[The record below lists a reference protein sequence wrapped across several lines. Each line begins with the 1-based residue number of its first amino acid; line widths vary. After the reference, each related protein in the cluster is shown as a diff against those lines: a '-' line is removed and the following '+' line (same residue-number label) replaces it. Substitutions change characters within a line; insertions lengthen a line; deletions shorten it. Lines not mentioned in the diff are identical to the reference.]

1 MARPLAGVR
10 IADFSHVIA
19 GPLATHFLCLLGAE
33 VIKVEPP
40 TGDVLR
46 NYTQRRELRGMAEA
60 FIGANAGKKSVVL
73 DLKTEAGLEA
83 AARLI
88 DTADILVENF
98 RPGVIDRLG
107 LGYDTVRKTNPKLIF
122 CSISGYGQ
130 SGPMRDYPAID
141 QIIQSVSGL
150 MGLSGE
156 QDGGPM
162 RVGFPIVDTYSALLA
177 AFAIQSAYLQ
187 RVRDPEGRGQHIDM
201 SMLDA
206 SLVMMAS
213 VVNPLMIPDTEPR
226 RTGNRG
232 FSLAP
237 TADTFDTLKD
247 PITIGAV
254 QQSQYER
261 LCTALE
267 RPDLLSDP
275 RFIDGDSRM
284 ANDRALQA
292 ELAKTLATR
301 TALEWEVILS
311 RAGVPAG
318 AVRPIREVLEL
329 EQLQGRDLIAEIDV
343 PNQAVERTTVL
354 NAGFRFAHDGP
365 QVGGPPPL
373 LGEHTEAILREL
385 GLEMPRDV
393 EAPTSA

>member
-1 MARPLAGVR
+1 MAKPLAGVR

-46 NYTQRRELRGMAEA
+46 NYTQRKELRGMAEA
-60 FIGANAGKKSVVL
+60 FIGANAGKKSIVL
-73 DLKTEAGLEA
+73 DLKTPHGQEA
-83 AARLI
+83 ARRLI
-88 DTADILVENF
+88 ATSDIMVENF

-107 LGYDTVRKTNPKLIF
+107 LGYLGLKPDNPGLIY

-156 QDGGPM
+156 PDAGPM

-177 AFAIQSAYLQ
+177 AFAMQSAYIQKL
-187 RVRDPEGRGQHIDM
+187 RDPEGRGQFIDM

-213 VVNPLMIPDTEPR
+213 VINPMMISGTEPQ

-232 FSLAP
+232 FSLSP
-237 TADTFDTLKD
+237 TADTFPTRENA
-247 PITIGAV
+247 ITIGAV
-254 QQSQYER
+254 QQNQYER
-261 LCTALE
+261 LCMALE
-267 RPDLLSDP
+267 RPDLRDDG
-275 RFIDGDSRM
+275 RFADADSRM
-284 ANDRALQA
+284 ANDAALQA
-292 ELAKTLATR
+292 ELTRSFATR
-301 TALEWEVILS
+301 TASEWEVILAE
-311 RAGVPAG
+311 AGVPAG
-318 AVRPIREVLEL
+318 AVRPIRDVLDLPQLADRKLTAEV
-329 EQLQGRDLIAEIDV
+329 DV
-343 PNQAVERTTVL
+343 PSDAVTRTTIL
-354 NAGFRFAHDGP
+354 NAGFLFDRDGP
-365 QVGGPPPL
+365 EVSGPPPR
-373 LGEHTEAILREL
+373 LGEHTEAVLREL
-385 GLEMPRDV
+385 GL
-393 EAPTSA
+393 T

>member
-1 MARPLAGVR
+1 MAQPLAGVR

-33 VIKVEPP
+33 VIKIEPEG
-40 TGDVLR
+40 GDVLR
-46 NYTQRRELRGMAEA
+46 NYTRRRELRGMAEP

-73 DLKTEAGLEA
+73 DLKSDFGREA
-83 AARLI
+83 ARRIVAS
-88 DTADILVENF
+88 ADIMVENF

-107 LGYDTVRKTNPKLIF
+107 LGYDTVRQDNPGLIF

-156 QDGGPM
+156 ADSGPM

-177 AFAIQSAYLQ
+177 AFAIQSAYIQ
-187 RVRDPEGRGQHIDM
+187 RERDPDRRGQHIDM
-201 SMLDA
+201 AMLDA

-213 VVNPLMIPDTEPR
+213 VVNPMFISDIEPR

-237 TADTFDTLKD
+237 TADTFETRDV

-254 QQSQYER
+254 QQNQYER
-261 LCTALE
+261 LCNAIG
-267 RPDLLSDP
+267 RPDLLADP
-275 RFIDGDSRM
+275 RFAEPEARM
-284 ANDRALQA
+284 THDAALQA
-292 ELAKTLATR
+292 ELSRTFATR
-301 TALEWEVILS
+301 GGLEWEAILS
-311 RAGVPAG
+311 EAGVPAG
-318 AVRPIREVLEL
+318 AVRPVREVLDLPQL
-329 EQLQGRDLIAEIDV
+329 EGRDLKLSIEV
-343 PNQAVERTTVL
+343 PNEAVPRATIL

-365 QVGGPPPL
+365 GTTAPPPS
-373 LGEHTEAILREL
+373 LGQHTEEILAEL
-385 GLEMPRDV
+385 GLSP
-393 EAPTSA
+393 A

>member
-1 MARPLAGVR
+1 MAQPLAGVR

-46 NYTQRRELRGMAEA
+46 NYTRRRELRGMAEP
-60 FIGANAGKKSVVL
+60 FIGANAGKKSIVL
-73 DLKTEAGLEA
+73 DLKSDFGREA
-83 AARLI
+83 ARRLI
-88 DTADILVENF
+88 ATSDIMVENF

-107 LGYDTVRKTNPKLIF
+107 LGYDALKQDNPGLIF

-150 MGLSGE
+150 MSLSGE
-156 QDGGPM
+156 PGSGPM

-177 AFAIQSAYLQ
+177 AFAIQSAFIQ
-187 RVRDPEGRGQHIDM
+187 RERDPEGTGQYIDM

-213 VVNPLMIPDTEPR
+213 VVNPMLISGTEPR

-237 TADTFDTLKD
+237 TADTFATSDQ

-254 QQSQYER
+254 QQNQYER

-267 RPDLLSDP
+267 RPDLLADP
-275 RFIDGDSRM
+275 RFADGDSRM
-284 ANDRALQA
+284 AHEKELQG
-292 ELAKTLATR
+292 ELATTFKTR
-301 TALEWEVILS
+301 TALEWERILS
-311 RAGVPAG
+311 AAGVPAG
-318 AVRPIREVLEL
+318 AVRPVRDVLEL
-329 EQLQGRDLIAEIDV
+329 PQLEGRDLQIELDV
-343 PNQAVERTTVL
+343 PNPAVGMTSIL
-354 NAGFRFAHDGP
+354 NAGFKFAHDGP
-365 QVGGPPPL
+365 AVSEPPPT
-373 LGEHTEAILREL
+373 LGQHTKEILAEL
-385 GLEMPRDV
+385 GLAEPAL
-393 EAPTSA
+393 E

>member
-1 MARPLAGVR
+1 MAQPLAGVR

-46 NYTQRRELRGMAEA
+46 NYTQRKELRGMAEP

-73 DLKTEAGLEA
+73 DLKSEFGQEA
-83 AARLI
+83 ARRLI
-88 DTADILVENF
+88 ATSDIVVENF

-107 LGYDTVRKTNPKLIF
+107 LGYEALRKDNPHLIF

-156 QDGGPM
+156 PDSGPM

-177 AFAIQSAYLQ
+177 AFAIQSAYVQ
-187 RVRDPEGRGQHIDM
+187 RERDPERRGQYIDM

-206 SLVMMAS
+206 SMVMMAS
-213 VVNPLMIPDTEPR
+213 VINPLVISDTEPK

-237 TADTFDTLKD
+237 TADTFATRKD
-247 PITIGAV
+247 AITIGAV
-254 QQSQYER
+254 QQNQYER

-275 RFIDGDSRM
+275 RFVDAEARM
-284 ANDRALQA
+284 ANDAALQA
-292 ELAKTLATR
+292 ELSRTFLEK
-301 TALEWEVILS
+301 TALEWEAILS
-311 RAGVPAG
+311 EAGVPAG
-318 AVRPIREVLEL
+318 AVRPVREVLDLPQL
-329 EQLQGRDLIAEIDV
+329 EGRDLKLEIDV
-343 PNQAVERTTVL
+343 PNPAVGRTTIL

-365 QVGGPPPL
+365 GVSAPPPL
-373 LGEHTEAILREL
+373 LGEHTDEVLAAL
-385 GLEMPRDV
+385 GLQNPEG
-393 EAPTSA
+393 

>member
-1 MARPLAGVR
+1 MFRVAKPLAGVR

-46 NYTQRRELRGMAEA
+46 NYTQRKELRGMAEA
-60 FIGANAGKKSVVL
+60 FIGANAGKKSIVL
-73 DLKTEAGLEA
+73 DLKSTEGQEA
-83 AARLI
+83 ARRLI
-88 DTADILVENF
+88 STSDIMVENF

-107 LGYDTVRKTNPKLIF
+107 LGYESLKQDNPGLIY

-156 QDGGPM
+156 PDAGPM

-177 AFAIQSAYLQ
+177 AFAMQSAYIQKL
-187 RVRDPEGRGQHIDM
+187 RDPEGRGQFIDM

-213 VVNPLMIPDTEPR
+213 VINPMMISGTEPQ

-237 TADTFDTLKD
+237 TADTFPTKENA
-247 PITIGAV
+247 ITIGAV
-254 QQSQYER
+254 QQNQYER
-261 LCTALE
+261 LCAALE
-267 RPDLLSDP
+267 RPDLLEDQRFADP
-275 RFIDGDSRM
+275 DSRM
-284 ANDRALQA
+284 ANDAALQV
-292 ELAKTLATR
+292 ELTNSFATR
-301 TALEWEVILS
+301 TAAEWEVVLAE
-311 RAGVPAG
+311 AGVPAG
-318 AVRPIREVLEL
+318 AVRPIRDVLDLPQLEGRNLTVEV
-329 EQLQGRDLIAEIDV
+329 DV
-343 PNQAVERTTVL
+343 PSSAVPRAMIL
-354 NAGFRFAHDGP
+354 NAGFLFEHDGP
-365 QVGGPPPL
+365 AVAGPPPR
-373 LGEHTEAILREL
+373 LGEHTELVLREL
-385 GLEMPRDV
+385 GL
-393 EAPTSA
+393 A

>member
-1 MARPLAGVR
+1 MAQPLAGVR

-46 NYTQRRELRGMAEA
+46 NYTQRAELRGMAEP
-60 FIGANAGKKSVVL
+60 FIGANAGKKSIVL
-73 DLKTEAGLEA
+73 DLKSDFGRD
-83 AARLI
+83 AARALI
-88 DTADILVENF
+88 ATSDIMVENF

-107 LGYDTVRKTNPKLIF
+107 LGYDSVAKLNPELIF

-156 QDGGPM
+156 EDSAPM

-177 AFAIQSAYLQ
+177 AFAIQSAYIQ
-187 RVRDPEGRGQHIDM
+187 RERDPARRGQNIDM

-213 VVNPLMIPDTEPR
+213 VINPLVISGTEPK

-237 TADTFDTLKD
+237 TADTFDTLENS
-247 PITIGAV
+247 ITIGAV
-254 QQSQYER
+254 QQNQYER

-267 RPDLLSDP
+267 RPDLLADP
-275 RFIDGDSRM
+275 RFADGQARM
-284 ANDRALQA
+284 KNDQELQI
-292 ELAKTLATR
+292 ELGKTLATK
-301 TALEWEVILS
+301 TALEWEAILS
-311 RAGVPAG
+311 QAGVPAG
-318 AVRPIREVLEL
+318 AVRSLSTVLDL
-329 EQLQGRDLIAEIDV
+329 PQLQGRDLQIEVDV
-343 PNQAVERTTVL
+343 PNAAVGRTSIL
-354 NAGFRFAHDGP
+354 NAGFRFDHDGP
-365 QVGGPPPL
+365 GVSDPPPL
-373 LGEHTEAILREL
+373 LGQHTAEILAEL
-385 GLEMPRDV
+385 GLIEP
-393 EAPTSA
+393 AQ

>member
-1 MARPLAGVR
+1 VAKPLAGVR

-46 NYTQRRELRGMAEA
+46 NYTQRKELRGMAEA
-60 FIGANAGKKSVVL
+60 FIGANAGKKSIVL
-73 DLKTEAGLEA
+73 DLKSAEGQEA
-83 AARLI
+83 ARRLI
-88 DTADILVENF
+88 ATSDIMVENF

-107 LGYDTVRKTNPKLIF
+107 LGYESLKADNPGLIF

-156 QDGGPM
+156 ADTGPM
-162 RVGFPIVDTYSALLA
+162 RVGFPVVDTYSALLA
-177 AFAIQSAYLQ
+177 AFAMQSAYVQKL
-187 RVRDPEGRGQHIDM
+187 RDPEGKGQYIDM

-213 VVNPLMIPDTEPR
+213 VINPFLISGTEPK

-237 TADTFDTLKD
+237 TADTFATKENA
-247 PITIGAV
+247 ITIGAV
-254 QQSQYER
+254 QQNQYER
-261 LCTALE
+261 LCAALE
-267 RPDLLSDP
+267 RDDLLSDP
-275 RFIDGDSRM
+275 RFADPDSRM
-284 ANDRALQA
+284 ANDVALQE
-292 ELAKTLATR
+292 ELTASFAHKTA
-301 TALEWEVILS
+301 AEWEVILAE
-311 RAGVPAG
+311 AGVPAG
-318 AVRPIREVLEL
+318 AVRPVRDVLDL
-329 EQLQGRDLIAEIDV
+329 PQLAERNLTVAVDV
-343 PNQAVERTTVL
+343 PNAAVTQTSIL
-354 NAGFRFAHDGP
+354 NAGFLFGHDGP
-365 QVGGPPPL
+365 EVSGPPPL
-373 LGEHTEAILREL
+373 LGEHTDMILREL
-385 GLEMPRDV
+385 GLV
-393 EAPTSA
+393 GASS

>member
-1 MARPLAGVR
+1 VARPLAGVR

-73 DLKTEAGLEA
+73 DLKSEAGREA

-88 DTADILVENF
+88 DSSDILVENF

-107 LGYDTVRKTNPKLIF
+107 LGYETVRKTNPGLIF

-156 QDGGPM
+156 PHGGPM

-177 AFAIQSAYLQ
+177 AFAIQSAYIQ
-187 RVRDPEGRGQHIDM
+187 RTRDPEGRGQQIDM

-213 VVNPLMIPDTEPR
+213 VVNPLMISDTNPR

-237 TADTFDTLKD
+237 TADTFETLQD

-261 LCTALE
+261 LCSALE
-267 RPDLLSDP
+267 RPDLLTDP
-275 RFIDGDSRM
+275 RFADPDSRM
-284 ANDRALQA
+284 ANDQALQA
-292 ELAKTLATR
+292 ELARTFATR

-318 AVRPIREVLEL
+318 AVRPVRDVLEL
-329 EQLQGRDLIAEIDV
+329 DQLNGRDLKVEIDV
-343 PNQAVERTTVL
+343 PNPAVPRATIL

-365 QVGGPPPL
+365 DVSGPPPL
-373 LGEHTEAILREL
+373 LGEHTEAVLREL
-385 GLEMPRDV
+385 GLDVPADV
-393 EAPTSA
+393 ETATRS

>member
-1 MARPLAGVR
+1 LAQPLAGVR

-19 GPLATHFLCLLGAE
+19 GPLATHFLRLLGAE
-33 VIKVEPP
+33 VIKIEPP

-46 NYTQRRELRGMAEA
+46 HYTQRKELRGMAEP

-73 DLKTEAGLEA
+73 DLKTPFGQEA
-83 AARLI
+83 ARRLI
-88 DTADILVENF
+88 ASADIMVENF

-107 LGYDTVRKTNPKLIF
+107 LGYETVREDNPGLIF

-156 QDGGPM
+156 PDSGPM

-177 AFAIQSAYLQ
+177 AFAMQSAYIQ
-187 RVRDPEGRGQHIDM
+187 RERDPEGRGQYIDM

-213 VVNPLMIPDTEPR
+213 VINPLVISDTEPR

-237 TADTFDTLKD
+237 TADTFETLKD
-247 PITIGAV
+247 AITIGAV
-254 QQSQYER
+254 QQNQYER
-261 LCTALE
+261 LCAALE
-267 RPDLLSDP
+267 RPDLLTDP
-275 RFIDGDSRM
+275 RFADADTRM
-284 ANDRALQA
+284 THDA
-292 ELAKTLATR
+292 ELQDELARTFKTR
-301 TALEWEVILS
+301 TALEWEAIMSV
-311 RAGVPAG
+311 AGVPAG
-318 AVRPIREVLEL
+318 AVRPVRDVLDLPQL
-329 EQLQGRDLIAEIDV
+329 EGRGLKLEIDV
-343 PNQAVERTTVL
+343 PNPAVGRTTIL

-365 QVGGPPPL
+365 GVSAPPPQ
-373 LGEHTEAILREL
+373 LGEHTDEILGAL
-385 GLEMPRDV
+385 GMTP
-393 EAPTSA
+393 PSGQ

>member
-1 MARPLAGVR
+1 MAQPLAGVR

-33 VIKVEPP
+33 VIKIEPP

-46 NYTQRRELRGMAEA
+46 NYTQRKELRGMAEP

-73 DLKTEAGLEA
+73 DLKSEFGNEA
-83 AARLI
+83 ARRLI
-88 DTADILVENF
+88 ATSDIVVENF

-107 LGYDTVRKTNPKLIF
+107 LGYEALRESNPHLIF

-156 QDGGPM
+156 PGSGPM

-177 AFAIQSAYLQ
+177 AFAIQSAYVQ
-187 RVRDPEGRGQHIDM
+187 RERDPERRGQYIDM

-213 VVNPLMIPDTEPR
+213 VINPLVISDTEPR

-237 TADTFDTLKD
+237 TADTFETRKD
-247 PITIGAV
+247 SITIGAV
-254 QQSQYER
+254 QQNQYER
-261 LCTALE
+261 LCAALG
-267 RPDLLSDP
+267 RPDLLDDP
-275 RFIDGDSRM
+275 RFADADARM
-284 ANDRALQA
+284 MHDAELQA
-292 ELAKTLATR
+292 ELARTLLEK
-301 TALEWEVILS
+301 TALEWEAILS
-311 RAGVPAG
+311 EAGVPAG
-318 AVRPIREVLEL
+318 AVRPVREVLDLPQL
-329 EQLQGRDLIAEIDV
+329 EGRDLKLEIDV
-343 PNQAVERTTVL
+343 PNPAVKRTTIL

-365 QVGGPPPL
+365 GVSAPPPQ
-373 LGEHTEAILREL
+373 LGEHTDEILRGL
-385 GLEMPRDV
+385 GLTP
-393 EAPTSA
+393 PTT

>member
-1 MARPLAGVR
+1 MAKPLAGVR

-46 NYTQRRELRGMAEA
+46 NYTQRRELRGMAEP
-60 FIGANAGKKSVVL
+60 FIGANAGKKSIVL
-73 DLKTEAGLEA
+73 DLKSDEGRET
-83 AARLI
+83 ARKLI
-88 DTADILVENF
+88 ATSDILVENF

-107 LGYDTVRKTNPKLIF
+107 LGYEALRKDNPSLIF

-130 SGPMRDYPAID
+130 AGPMRDYPAID

-156 QDGGPM
+156 PDSGPM

-177 AFAIQSAYLQ
+177 AFAIQSAYIQ
-187 RVRDPEGRGQHIDM
+187 RERDPKKQGQYIDM

-206 SLVMMAS
+206 SIVMMAS
-213 VVNPLMIPDTEPR
+213 VFNPLMISDQEPR

-237 TADTFDTLKD
+237 TADTFDTAD
-247 PITIGAV
+247 GAITIGAV
-254 QQSQYER
+254 QQNQYER
-261 LCTALE
+261 LCEALE
-267 RPDLLSDP
+267 RPDLLSDE
-275 RFIDGDSRM
+275 RFVTPDTRM
-284 ANDRALQA
+284 KHDRELQG
-292 ELAKTLATR
+292 ELARSFRAK
-301 TALEWEVILS
+301 TALEWETILS

-318 AVRPIREVLEL
+318 AVRPVRDVLDLPQLDDRNLVLEV
-329 EQLQGRDLIAEIDV
+329 DV
-343 PNQAVERTTVL
+343 PNEAVSRTKIL
-354 NAGFRFAHDGP
+354 NAGFTFAHDGP
-365 QVGGPPPL
+365 HVSAPPPL
-373 LGEHTEAILREL
+373 LGQHTQEILAEL
-385 GLEMPRDV
+385 N
-393 EAPTSA
+393 AHA

>member
-1 MARPLAGVR
+1 LAKPLAGVR

-46 NYTQRRELRGMAEA
+46 NYTQRKELRGMAEP
-60 FIGANAGKKSVVL
+60 FIGANAGKKSIVL
-73 DLKTEAGLEA
+73 DLKSDFGREA
-83 AARLI
+83 ALALI
-88 DTADILVENF
+88 ASSDILVENF

-107 LGYDTVRKTNPKLIF
+107 LGYAAASALNPSLIF

-156 QDGGPM
+156 ADSGPM

-177 AFAIQSAYLQ
+177 AFAIQSAYIQ
-187 RVRDPEGRGQHIDM
+187 RERDPEKRGQNIDM

-213 VVNPLMIPDTEPR
+213 VINPLVISGTEPK

-237 TADTFDTLKD
+237 TADTFETLED
-247 PITIGAV
+247 GITIGAV
-254 QQSQYER
+254 QQNQYER

-275 RFIDGDSRM
+275 RFADADARM
-284 ANDRALQA
+284 AHDVELQA
-292 ELAKTLATR
+292 ELARTLATR
-301 TALEWEVILS
+301 TALEWEALLS
-311 RAGVPAG
+311 EAGVPAG
-318 AVRPIREVLEL
+318 AVRPLRSVLDL
-329 EQLQGRDLIAEIDV
+329 PQLQGRDLRVEVDV
-343 PNQAVERTTVL
+343 PNAAVGRTSIL

-365 QVGGPPPL
+365 GVSGPPPL
-373 LGEHTEAILREL
+373 LGEHTAEILAEL
-385 GLEMPRDV
+385 GLS
-393 EAPTSA
+393 EAAE

>member
-1 MARPLAGVR
+1 MAKPLAGVR

-46 NYTQRRELRGMAEA
+46 NYTQRKELRGMAEA

-73 DLKTEAGLEA
+73 DLKSAEGQEA
-83 AARLI
+83 ARRLI
-88 DTADILVENF
+88 TTSDIMVENF

-107 LGYDTVRKTNPKLIF
+107 LGYDSIKQDNPGLVY

-156 QDGGPM
+156 PDAGPM
-162 RVGFPIVDTYSALLA
+162 RIGFPIVDTYSALLA
-177 AFAIQSAYLQ
+177 AFAMQSAYIQ
-187 RVRDPEGRGQHIDM
+187 KVRDPQGRGQFIDM

-213 VVNPLMIPDTEPR
+213 VINPMMISGTEPQ

-237 TADTFDTLKD
+237 TADTFPTMDNA
-247 PITIGAV
+247 ITIGAV
-254 QQSQYER
+254 QQNQYER
-261 LCTALE
+261 LCAALQ
-267 RPDLLSDP
+267 RADLLKDARFADP
-275 RFIDGDSRM
+275 DSRM
-284 ANDRALQA
+284 ANDAALQA
-292 ELAKTLATR
+292 ELTKSFATR
-301 TALEWEVILS
+301 TAAEWEVILS
-311 RAGVPAG
+311 EAGVPAG
-318 AVRPIREVLEL
+318 AVRPIRDVLDLPQLEGRKLTVEV
-329 EQLQGRDLIAEIDV
+329 DV
-343 PNQAVERTTVL
+343 PSEAVRRTTIL
-354 NAGFRFAHDGP
+354 GAGFIFERDGP
-365 QVGGPPPL
+365 EVAGPPPR
-373 LGEHTEAILREL
+373 LGEHTEVVLREL
-385 GLEMPRDV
+385 GL
-393 EAPTSA
+393 A

>member
-1 MARPLAGVR
+1 MFRVAKPLAGVR

-46 NYTQRRELRGMAEA
+46 NYTQRKELRGMAEA
-60 FIGANAGKKSVVL
+60 FIGANAGKKSIVL
-73 DLKTEAGLEA
+73 DLKSTEGQEA
-83 AARLI
+83 ARRLI
-88 DTADILVENF
+88 STSDIMVENF

-107 LGYDTVRKTNPKLIF
+107 LGYESLKQDNPGLIY

-156 QDGGPM
+156 PDAGPM

-177 AFAIQSAYLQ
+177 AFAMQSAYIQKL
-187 RVRDPEGRGQHIDM
+187 RDPEGRGQFIDM

-213 VVNPLMIPDTEPR
+213 VINPMMISGTEPQ

-237 TADTFDTLKD
+237 TADTFPTKENA
-247 PITIGAV
+247 ITIGAV
-254 QQSQYER
+254 QQNQYER
-261 LCTALE
+261 LCAALE
-267 RPDLLSDP
+267 RPDLLEDQRFADP
-275 RFIDGDSRM
+275 DSRM
-284 ANDRALQA
+284 ANDAALQV
-292 ELAKTLATR
+292 ELTKSFATR
-301 TALEWEVILS
+301 TAAEWEVVLAE
-311 RAGVPAG
+311 AGVPAG
-318 AVRPIREVLEL
+318 AVRPIRDVLDLPQLEGRNLTVEV
-329 EQLQGRDLIAEIDV
+329 DV
-343 PNQAVERTTVL
+343 PSSAVPRAMIL
-354 NAGFRFAHDGP
+354 NAGFLFEHDGP
-365 QVGGPPPL
+365 AVAGPPPR
-373 LGEHTEAILREL
+373 LGEHTELVLREL
-385 GLEMPRDV
+385 GL
-393 EAPTSA
+393 A

>member
-1 MARPLAGVR
+1 MAQPLAGVR

-33 VIKVEPP
+33 VIKIEPP

-46 NYTQRRELRGMAEA
+46 NYTQRKDLRGMAEP
-60 FIGANAGKKSVVL
+60 FIGANAGKKSITL
-73 DLKTEAGLEA
+73 DLKSEFGKEA
-83 AARLI
+83 ARRLI
-88 DTADILVENF
+88 TTSDIMVENF

-107 LGYDTVRKTNPKLIF
+107 LGYEALREANPHLIF

-156 QDGGPM
+156 PDSGPM

-177 AFAIQSAYLQ
+177 AFAIQSAYVQ
-187 RVRDPEGRGQHIDM
+187 RERDPERRGQYIDM

-213 VVNPLMIPDTEPR
+213 VINPLVISDTEPK

-237 TADTFDTLKD
+237 TADTFETRKD
-247 PITIGAV
+247 AITIGAV
-254 QQSQYER
+254 QQNQYER
-261 LCTALE
+261 LCVALE
-267 RPDLLSDP
+267 RPDLLNDP
-275 RFIDGDSRM
+275 RFADADSRM
-284 ANDRALQA
+284 VHDNALQA
-292 ELAKTLATR
+292 ELARTFLEK
-301 TALEWEVILS
+301 TALEWEAILS
-311 RAGVPAG
+311 EAGVPAG
-318 AVRPIREVLEL
+318 AVRPVKDVLEL
-329 EQLQGRDLIAEIDV
+329 PQLEGRGLKLEIDV
-343 PNQAVERTTVL
+343 SNPAVGRTTIL

-365 QVGGPPPL
+365 GVSAPPPQ
-373 LGEHTEAILREL
+373 LGEHTDEILGAL
-385 GLEMPRDV
+385 GLTPPR
-393 EAPTSA
+393 S

>member
-1 MARPLAGVR
+1 MAQPLAGVR

-19 GPLATHFLCLLGAE
+19 GPLATYFLCLLGAE

-46 NYTQRRELRGMAEA
+46 NYTQRKELRGMAEP
-60 FIGANAGKKSVVL
+60 FIGANAGKKSIVL
-73 DLKTEAGLEA
+73 DLKSEFGQEA
-83 AARLI
+83 ARRLI
-88 DTADILVENF
+88 AKSDIMVENF

-107 LGYDTVRKTNPKLIF
+107 LGYETVRESNSGLIF

-156 QDGGPM
+156 PDSGPM

-177 AFAIQSAYLQ
+177 AFAIQSAYIQ
-187 RVRDPEGRGQHIDM
+187 RERDPERRGQYIDM

-213 VVNPLMIPDTEPR
+213 VINPLVISDIEPK

-237 TADTFDTLKD
+237 TADTFETLKD
-247 PITIGAV
+247 QITIGAV
-254 QQSQYER
+254 QQNQYER
-261 LCTALE
+261 LCAALD
-267 RPDLLSDP
+267 RPDLLSDS
-275 RFIDGDSRM
+275 RFADPDARM
-284 ANDRALQA
+284 AHDKELQA
-292 ELAKTLATR
+292 ELARTFATK
-301 TALEWEVILS
+301 TALEWEAILS
-311 RAGVPAG
+311 EAGVPAG
-318 AVRPIREVLEL
+318 AVRPVRDVLNLPQL
-329 EQLQGRDLIAEIDV
+329 EGRDLKLEIDV
-343 PNQAVERTTVL
+343 PNPAVSHTTIL

-365 QVGGPPPL
+365 GVSAPPPQ
-373 LGEHTEAILREL
+373 LGEHTEEVLREL
-385 GLEMPRDV
+385 DLSTP
-393 EAPTSA
+393 AS

>member
-1 MARPLAGVR
+1 MAQPLAGVR

-33 VIKVEPP
+33 VIKIEPP

-46 NYTQRRELRGMAEA
+46 NYTQRKDLRGMAEP
-60 FIGANAGKKSVVL
+60 FIGANAGKKSITL
-73 DLKTEAGLEA
+73 DLKTEFGKEA
-83 AARLI
+83 ARRLI
-88 DTADILVENF
+88 ATSDIMVENF

-107 LGYDTVRKTNPKLIF
+107 LGYEALREANPHLIF

-156 QDGGPM
+156 PDSGPM

-177 AFAIQSAYLQ
+177 AFAMQSAYVQ
-187 RVRDPEGRGQHIDM
+187 RERDPTRRGQYIDM

-213 VVNPLMIPDTEPR
+213 VINPLVISDTEPK

-237 TADTFDTLKD
+237 TADTFETRKD
-247 PITIGAV
+247 AITIGAV
-254 QQSQYER
+254 QQNQYER
-261 LCTALE
+261 LCAALE

-275 RFIDGDSRM
+275 RFADADSRM
-284 ANDRALQA
+284 AHDKDLQA
-292 ELAKTLATR
+292 ELARTLLEK
-301 TALEWEVILS
+301 TALEWEAILS
-311 RAGVPAG
+311 EAGVPAG
-318 AVRPIREVLEL
+318 AVRPVKDVLEL
-329 EQLQGRDLIAEIDV
+329 PQLEGRGLKLEIDV
-343 PNQAVERTTVL
+343 PNPAVGRTTIL

-365 QVGGPPPL
+365 GVSAPPPQ
-373 LGEHTEAILREL
+373 LGEHTDEILAGL
-385 GLEMPRDV
+385 GLTPPR
-393 EAPTSA
+393 S

>member
-1 MARPLAGVR
+1 MPQPLAGVR

-19 GPLATHFLCLLGAE
+19 GPLATYFLCLLGAE
-33 VIKVEPP
+33 VIKVEPE

-46 NYTQRRELRGMAEA
+46 NYTQRRDLRGMAEP

-73 DLKTEAGLEA
+73 DLKTPFGKEA
-83 AARLI
+83 ARRLVAS
-88 DTADILVENF
+88 ADIMVENF

-107 LGYDTVRKTNPKLIF
+107 LGYESLRKDNPSLIF

-130 SGPMRDYPAID
+130 TGPMRDYPAID

-156 QDGGPM
+156 ADSGPM
-162 RVGFPIVDTYSALLA
+162 RIGFPIVDTYSALLA
-177 AFAIQSAYLQ
+177 AFAIQAAYLQ
-187 RVRDPEGRGQHIDM
+187 RERDPQRRGQHIDM

-213 VVNPLMIPDTEPR
+213 VVNPMFISDTEPR

-237 TADTFDTLKD
+237 TADTFATRDL

-254 QQSQYER
+254 QQNQYER
-261 LCTALE
+261 LCTAIG
-267 RPDLLSDP
+267 RPELLVDP
-275 RFIDGDSRM
+275 RFADAEARM
-284 ANDRALQA
+284 ANDAALQA
-292 ELAKTLATR
+292 ELAQTFRTR
-301 TALEWEVILS
+301 GGLEWEELLS
-311 RAGVPAG
+311 KAGVPAG
-318 AVRPIREVLEL
+318 AVRPVRDVLDL
-329 EQLQGRDLIAEIDV
+329 PQLQDRGLKLSVEV
-343 PNQAVERTTVL
+343 PNKAVPRATIL

-365 QVGGPPPL
+365 GTASPPPQ
-373 LGEHTEAILREL
+373 LGEHTQEVLADL
-385 GLEMPRDV
+385 GLAMPVADHR
-393 EAPTSA
+393 P